1 MNVTARPDASR
12 SVAKNTLLL
21 TLGLLSGR
29 ALGVI
34 LIRKMTPILG
44 TEGIGVWGAAVDIS
58 AILQVVTNFGLGT
71 LLTREITRA
80 RGMTLHLFWNTLK
93 VRWLIA
99 AACYLILLLYVGAGS
114 FTDLARQATLIMGL
128 AIFIEGT
135 SMACDA
141 VLQAHEKVQYQS
153 LGQILSALVY
163 FVLGWLWLDA
173 GHGLMG
179 VIYANMIS
187 RVVRLA
193 IMAPLMFMTT
203 GPWRR
208 SAEGEQAPDLRWMM
222 KLGLPL
228 FLATTF
234 GIVYT
239 KIDTVMLRQ
248 MVGDSAAGIYV
259 LGRRALDL
267 MLILPNIFGTALFP
281 AMARYGMKDSAD
293 TIRLGERSLRLMIT
307 LMLPLTLFLTFT
319 AGPIIRLLD
328 PSSGFADSVPVLM
341 IVIWGLPLQAANI
354 VFNRML
360 ITADRER
367 AFIFIGLF
375 SMLVNITLNTLWIPR
390 YLYIGAAAA
399 TIVSMT
405 VSFLLHLR
413 YLVRSGYRPPF
424 RLAIGGPVLAT
435 AAAWFGSVGVWSLL
449 RPQWGCDVLSLPLQ
463 DGWWPFLAVTA
474 TTGVLY
480 VGFLFLLRVIRAE
493 DLRVLQNLLKPGKL
507 AG

>member
-319 AGPIIRLLD
+319 AGPVNRYARD
-328 PSSGFADSVPVLM
+328 A
-341 IVIWGLPLQAANI
+341 LQ
-354 VFNRML
+354 
-360 ITADRER
+360 
-367 AFIFIGLF
+367 
-375 SMLVNITLNTLWIPR
+375 
-390 YLYIGAAAA
+390 
-399 TIVSMT
+399 
-405 VSFLLHLR
+405 
-413 YLVRSGYRPPF
+413 
-424 RLAIGGPVLAT
+424 
-435 AAAWFGSVGVWSLL
+435 
-449 RPQWGCDVLSLPLQ
+449 
-463 DGWWPFLAVTA
+463 
-474 TTGVLY
+474 
-480 VGFLFLLRVIRAE
+480 
-493 DLRVLQNLLKPGKL
+493 
-507 AG
+507 